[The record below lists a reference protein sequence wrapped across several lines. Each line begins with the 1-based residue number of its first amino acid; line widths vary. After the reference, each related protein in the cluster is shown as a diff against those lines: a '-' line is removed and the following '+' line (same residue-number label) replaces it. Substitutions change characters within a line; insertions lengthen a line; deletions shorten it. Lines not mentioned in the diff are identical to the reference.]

1 MTTSPSQ
8 KKGSE
13 KIIVVSTTPQ
23 QTAGT
28 ILTEE
33 GKELEGDE
41 IVLVADQ
48 DTKEPET
55 IVKDTENENEKI
67 ILIVDKEA
75 APKEE
80 KCAEPVVPAVEE
92 PVKKV
97 QKEAEEEAQ
106 IEEVVKAEDLQ
117 QKEKEAVSEA
127 KRIILANYFICE
139 PEQSKEIAAE
149 LVKEST
155 SEEVQK
161 QELVKAE
168 NPEISDEKSKR
179 IRRISERYKK
189 PAVTAAEEA
198 EQIKQTTEE
207 PVKKPTSEKL
217 QEEELVKAENS
228 EENSKAVSFVKEA
241 EQSKEIAVEPVKEPT
256 SEKVQKEELVK
267 AENLEEKLKESV
279 SVVEEAEQSKEL
291 AAEPVRE
298 PTSEKLQEEELVKAK
313 NSEEELKRRFSEMTQ
328 HSKEP
333 PSEKIHTEAKSS
345 IRGPPTEISDE
356 SINWEFSDSM
366 GRSQELMVEKEPV
379 SFTEQMR
386 SEPAPSKQ
394 EEKSLVENEA
404 DPVKSESTK
413 ENETSP
419 ATVKDTEQTESQTQ
433 IEKSKGI
440 PFPSVAPDLEAGE
453 TNSSAPTLTEQNVK
467 V

>member
-168 NPEISDEKSKR
+168 NPDEKSKR

-189 PAVTAAEEA
+189 PAVTVPEEA
-198 EQIKQTTEE
+198 EQIKQTTE
-207 PVKKPTSEKL
+207 
-217 QEEELVKAENS
+217 
-228 EENSKAVSFVKEA
+228 
-241 EQSKEIAVEPVKEPT
+241 EPVKEPT

-267 AENLEEKLKESV
+267 A
-279 SVVEEAEQSKEL
+279 
-291 AAEPVRE
+291 
-298 PTSEKLQEEELVKAK
+298 
-313 NSEEELKRRFSEMTQ
+313 
-328 HSKEP
+328 
-333 PSEKIHTEAKSS
+333 
-345 IRGPPTEISDE
+345 
-356 SINWEFSDSM
+356 
-366 GRSQELMVEKEPV
+366 
-379 SFTEQMR
+379 
-386 SEPAPSKQ
+386 
-394 EEKSLVENEA
+394 
-404 DPVKSESTK
+404 
-413 ENETSP
+413 
-419 ATVKDTEQTESQTQ
+419 
-433 IEKSKGI
+433 
-440 PFPSVAPDLEAGE
+440 
-453 TNSSAPTLTEQNVK
+453 
-467 V
+467 

>member
-168 NPEISDEKSKR
+168 NPENPDEKSKR

-189 PAVTAAEEA
+189 PAVTVAEEA

-207 PVKKPTSEKL
+207 PVKEPTSEKL

-228 EENSKAVSFVKEA
+228 EENSKPVSFVKEA

-279 SVVEEAEQSKEL
+279 SVVEEAEQSKEI

-298 PTSEKLQEEELVKAK
+298 PTSEKLQEEELMKAE

-333 PSEKIHTEAKSS
+333 PSEK
-345 IRGPPTEISDE
+345 
-356 SINWEFSDSM
+356 
-366 GRSQELMVEKEPV
+366 
-379 SFTEQMR
+379 QMR
-386 SEPAPSKQ
+386 SEPAPSEQ
-394 EEKSLVENEA
+394 EEKSLVENQA

-419 ATVKDTEQTESQTQ
+419 ATVKDIEHTESQTQ